1 MRNSG
6 NYLAPGGLLD
16 KVRIPTL
23 VLRGILT
30 NPLLVLPVIVLAV
43 LLTEALFE
51 YACHCIR

>member
-51 YACHCIR
+51 YACHYIR